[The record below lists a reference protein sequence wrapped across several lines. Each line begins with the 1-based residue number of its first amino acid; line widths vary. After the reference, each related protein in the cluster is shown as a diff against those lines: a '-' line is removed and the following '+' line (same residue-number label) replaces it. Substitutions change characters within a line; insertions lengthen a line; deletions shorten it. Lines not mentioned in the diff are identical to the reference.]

1 MKVFKRIKWSY
12 VVLSAMFLL
21 LGIYLVVNPETSLVM
36 ICRILGAAM
45 AVFGVMKIV
54 LYFIREVEGVA
65 IRFDF
70 AVGLFCIILG
80 ALMLWRAPALTD
92 ILSVMIGL
100 LVLVD
105 SVFKLQVAV
114 DSRRMGAHSWWVTLV
129 CTVVCLVLGILLV
142 FNPFDGKQV
151 LTIMMGVS
159 LIVDGVQNLCTVV
172 YAAIFVK
179 DVKAAVLFTFLP
191 LWCKKENILR
201 IEEVRGELP
210 MLEQN
215 FQSVYEKFKLQFFRR
230 LFSQVRE
237 REGSL
242 SAMEAFSV
250 EVIHEL
256 DAPTIGQFADFLGIS
271 QSNATYK
278 VNSLIRKG
286 YIVKENSDTDRR
298 EYHLK
303 LSDKFYCYNGLM
315 QSYIDTVMARIHERF
330 TPEELATFEHVL
342 AVMSDELMP
351 ECDVPKK

>member
-1 MKVFKRIKWSY
+1 
-12 VVLSAMFLL
+12 
-21 LGIYLVVNPETSLVM
+21 
-36 ICRILGAAM
+36 
-45 AVFGVMKIV
+45 
-54 LYFIREVEGVA
+54 
-65 IRFDF
+65 
-70 AVGLFCIILG
+70 
-80 ALMLWRAPALTD
+80 
-92 ILSVMIGL
+92 
-100 LVLVD
+100 
-105 SVFKLQVAV
+105 
-114 DSRRMGAHSWWVTLV
+114 
-129 CTVVCLVLGILLV
+129 
-142 FNPFDGKQV
+142 
-151 LTIMMGVS
+151 
-159 LIVDGVQNLCTVV
+159 
-172 YAAIFVK
+172 
-179 DVKAAVLFTFLP
+179 
-191 LWCKKENILR
+191 
-201 IEEVRGELP
+201 

-242 SAMEAFSV
+242 SAM

-303 LSDKFYCYNGLM
+303 LSDKFYSYNGLM

-330 TPEELATFEHVL
+330 TSEELATFEHVL

-351 ECDVPKK
+351 ECDVPEK